1 MTGRQHSA
9 VVRKMAAWCRAMGA
23 YPDATFLLGG
33 RVLGDIA
40 DLLDEFL
47 YLRAKEEPIE

>member
-9 VVRKMAAWCRAMGA
+9 VVRELAAWCRAMGA
-23 YPDATFLLGG
+23 YPNAAFTVGS

-40 DLLDEFL
+40 DLLDEL
-47 YLRAKEEPIE
+47 LDLRAKEEPTE